1 MKHILLI
8 TNYLLLTISTFSGP
22 LVMRLY
28 FLHGGHHV
36 WLSSFLKIVNIPHM
50 ILPLTISYL
59 RRHRTASIVEAIKL
73 KLISIKPSLLID
85 LNDYLYA

>member
-1 MKHILLI
+1 MK
-8 TNYLLLTISTFSGP
+8 TNNNLTK
-22 LVMRLY
+22 
-28 FLHGGHHV
+28 
-36 WLSSFLKIVNIPHM
+36 LKERKKE